1 MGALSKRINFP
12 LGALEAEAKAAECG
26 LICAWELG
34 LREVIIKGDSQVV
47 IMLCLQS
54 NLPLYQSSNSS
65 RGQRHGCQ
73 ISDPGRHVLHKGTI
87 TKQLI

>member
-54 NLPLYQSSNSS
+54 TCPFINPATHL
-65 RGQRHGCQ
+65 GDKDMVAKFQ
-73 ISDPGRHVLHKGTI
+73 ILEGTFCTKG
-87 TKQLI
+87 L